1 MKRFMVLMLTAAFAI
16 SVAAC
21 KNNDNGEDSTE
32 ESIVAESPVIE
43 ESPKSSWE
51 ESVEKSEPSETES
64 SAEVSKISSA
74 DVEKTLEVYEN
85 FSKKYHNTDL
95 WDSIKCYG
103 RFKKDS
109 EDGYYK
115 KGDLVRIIGKYEDK
129 SSAIIYTD
137 SGGVNFEK
145 ADIIE
150 FLPKDYAVK
159 ESDRLIGTPNLPAS
173 QVLED
178 TYVDVYRENYGLP
191 CLSPKNEYYEDY
203 GNSLDVVYDKKMI
216 VRYGKLLKG
225 LTVYSS
231 DSDAVKQANIP
242 AGSYVGLL
250 SYSYGQGFGMFSV
263 YNDGSSYTIPEYIND
278 NPENKYI
285 EVMSEDFEPPK
296 NSKVYGLEDK
306 TKILSHATV
315 EPVKVYNDT
324 AIKTVTPIST
334 IYISLTDSENAVY
347 NILKGEKLSVVA
359 EEEDIYT
366 CIYENKCFKISK
378 NMVKDYVEEKSQVS
392 REN

>member
-150 FLPKDYAVK
+150 FFRRIMP
-159 ESDRLIGTPNLPAS
+159 SR
-173 QVLED
+173 
-178 TYVDVYRENYGLP
+178 R
-191 CLSPKNEYYEDY
+191 
-203 GNSLDVVYDKKMI
+203 
-216 VRYGKLLKG
+216 
-225 LTVYSS
+225 
-231 DSDAVKQANIP
+231 
-242 AGSYVGLL
+242 
-250 SYSYGQGFGMFSV
+250 
-263 YNDGSSYTIPEYIND
+263 
-278 NPENKYI
+278 
-285 EVMSEDFEPPK
+285 
-296 NSKVYGLEDK
+296 
-306 TKILSHATV
+306 
-315 EPVKVYNDT
+315 
-324 AIKTVTPIST
+324 AID
-334 IYISLTDSENAVY
+334 L
-347 NILKGEKLSVVA
+347 
-359 EEEDIYT
+359 
-366 CIYENKCFKISK
+366 
-378 NMVKDYVEEKSQVS
+378 
-392 REN
+392 